1 MSKRETET
9 EGGRESERVVCGE
22 KECCYIHTLSW
33 GVCVMKTGHSR
44 AVGTVGAFT
53 GVSDTPVLDICS
65 AREAKEQGSPGSDL
79 TKAVTWSE

>member
-1 MSKRETET
+1 
-9 EGGRESERVVCGE
+9 
-22 KECCYIHTLSW
+22 
-33 GVCVMKTGHSR
+33 MKTGHSR